1 MITGLLFLTTKGLLL
16 GIRKLIFFSSFL
28 TIVVLGSSF
37 SLDGLGF
44 GLIIPCDIF
53 AFCASSFKI
62 GFFKGIID
70 ISTAN
75 TFPIIIELNNSD
87 FIKKISFGA

>member
-1 MITGLLFLTTKGLLL
+1 MVLVSS
-16 GIRKLIFFSSFL
+16 IF
-28 TIVVLGSSF
+28 
-37 SLDGLGF
+37 LDGLDF

-53 AFCASSFKI
+53 AFCTSSFKI

-75 TFPIIIELNNSD
+75 TFAIIIELNNSD

>member
-1 MITGLLFLTTKGLLL
+1 MVLVSS
-16 GIRKLIFFSSFL
+16 IF
-28 TIVVLGSSF
+28 
-37 SLDGLGF
+37 LDGLDF

-75 TFPIIIELNNSD
+75 TFPIIIELNNSY
-87 FIKKISFGA
+87 FIKKNIFRGINLLNESLNYVISIYVQRIKCCFNNPV